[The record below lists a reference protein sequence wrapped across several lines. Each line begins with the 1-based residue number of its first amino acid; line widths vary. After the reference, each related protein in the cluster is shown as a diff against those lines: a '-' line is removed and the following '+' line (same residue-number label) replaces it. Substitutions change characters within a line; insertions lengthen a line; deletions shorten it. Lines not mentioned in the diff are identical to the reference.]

1 MYKSVQNKTRHIS
14 ASQKRG
20 TEDILK
26 KTSDNW
32 MFSTTQGRI
41 NNQHPLRK
49 SLNQQHLKK
58 SFLAPPSKYTA

>member
-14 ASQKRG
+14 ASQNRG
-20 TEDILK
+20 TENMN

-49 SLNQQHLKK
+49 SLNQQYIKK
-58 SFLAPPSKYTA
+58 SFLSPPSKFTA